1 MDLSSLNAVMQRV
14 ADIEYRL
21 GMRRRPGGNTSFQ
34 SMLDEQIKASSAKRG
49 SDGKAVNP
57 TAAVSNTART
67 NPSAP
72 VSGVSSATGL
82 DAGYHDVIAAAAQ
95 KYNVDPALVSAVAE
109 VESGFHQD
117 AVSEAGAVGIMQ
129 LMPDTAATLG
139 INPYDANQNIDGGAK
154 YLSQLLQSFGG
165 DIKKAVA
172 AYNAGPQAVRDHGGV
187 PPYGETEAYVDSVLD
202 LYK

>member
-34 SMLDEQIKASSAKRG
+34 SMLDEQMKSSSSKNG
-49 SDGKAVNP
+49 NAVHQTAP
-57 TAAVSNTART
+57 TSAAAMATPSNLAG
-67 NPSAP
+67 A
-72 VSGVSSATGL
+72 VSSATGL
-82 DAGYHDVIAAAAQ
+82 DAGYHDVIAAAAK
-95 KYNVDPALVSAVAE
+95 KYNIDPALVSAVAE
-109 VESGFHQD
+109 VESGFHQE
-117 AVSEAGAVGIMQ
+117 AVSDAGAVGIMQ
-129 LMPDTAATLG
+129 LMPETASTLG
-139 INPYDANQNIDGGAK
+139 VNPYDANQNIDGGAK
-154 YLSQLLQSFGG
+154 YLSQLMQSFGG
-165 DIKKAVA
+165 DIRKAVA